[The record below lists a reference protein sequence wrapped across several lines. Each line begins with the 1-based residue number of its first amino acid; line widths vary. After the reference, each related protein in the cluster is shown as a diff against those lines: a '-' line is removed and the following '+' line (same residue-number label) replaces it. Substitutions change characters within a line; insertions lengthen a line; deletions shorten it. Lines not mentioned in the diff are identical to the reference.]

1 MIHAYTRVTVRPCTR
16 RKIDTEL
23 VLGLALSC
31 YVVLSWVG
39 PVNADEKG
47 ETLEL
52 DARSRAGG
60 YVTQETLKWQARE
73 TAIIICDMWDEHW
86 CEGATR
92 RVREMAP
99 TMNEVVEKARE
110 KGVLIVHAPSGTLG
124 AYAKTRERSLS
135 ERAVSPTPLPTE
147 INEWCRLIPDKE
159 GDLPIDD
166 SDGGCD
172 CEPSCKQR
180 RAWSRQIDTI
190 GIRNGDAISDSGA
203 EVWSLFESRGITNV
217 ILMGVHTNM
226 CVLGRSFGVRNMV
239 RFGKNV
245 VLMRD
250 MTDTMYSSRSRPFV
264 SHFRGTDLVVKHI
277 ESNWC
282 PTITS
287 SAFTGRDSFRFQND
301 ERSHVVFL
309 IGEREYETKA
319 TLPVFARDVLE
330 ADLGLRTTILHA
342 DPENRNRV
350 PGIEAVRKADLLFL
364 SMRRRA
370 LPTADMQLVREYL
383 KSGKPLVGIRTANHA
398 FHMRGK
404 NPAGY
409 DEWVEFDAEVIGGH
423 YTGHHGKGPPNTITV
438 SPGADRH
445 PILRGVHSLPF
456 SSDESLYQ
464 NAPLSSKA
472 TPILV
477 GSIRGQPT
485 EPVAWTHRYGNAR
498 VFYVALGGPGDF
510 QKRAFVTL
518 LSNAVL
524 WALGEEI
531 PVVAGDH
538 RAHASR

>member
-1 MIHAYTRVTVRPCTR
+1 MIHACTRVTVRPCTR

-124 AYAKTRERSLS
+124 AYAKTRERSLT
-135 ERAVSPTPLPTE
+135 ERAVSPAPLPTE

-226 CVLGRSFGVRNMV
+226 CVLGRSFVVRNMV

-250 MTDTMYSSRSRPFV
+250 MTDTMYS
-264 SHFRGTDLVVKHI
+264 
-277 ESNWC
+277 
-282 PTITS
+282 
-287 SAFTGRDSFRFQND
+287 
-301 ERSHVVFL
+301 
-309 IGEREYETKA
+309 
-319 TLPVFARDVLE
+319 
-330 ADLGLRTTILHA
+330 
-342 DPENRNRV
+342 
-350 PGIEAVRKADLLFL
+350 
-364 SMRRRA
+364 
-370 LPTADMQLVREYL
+370 
-383 KSGKPLVGIRTANHA
+383 
-398 FHMRGK
+398 
-404 NPAGY
+404 
-409 DEWVEFDAEVIGGH
+409 
-423 YTGHHGKGPPNTITV
+423 
-438 SPGADRH
+438 
-445 PILRGVHSLPF
+445 
-456 SSDESLYQ
+456 
-464 NAPLSSKA
+464 
-472 TPILV
+472 
-477 GSIRGQPT
+477 
-485 EPVAWTHRYGNAR
+485 
-498 VFYVALGGPGDF
+498 
-510 QKRAFVTL
+510 
-518 LSNAVL
+518 
-524 WALGEEI
+524 
-531 PVVAGDH
+531 
-538 RAHASR
+538 